1 MMHPMLGAFAL
12 SAALLLGACAATPG
26 EELGSIPPR
35 SPVTPQEQAKV
46 YPIDVWDPFEGFNR
60 GIYRF
65 NTHFDRWVF
74 LPVVEGYEY
83 VTPDPVERSV
93 SNFFSNLSELR
104 NGWNGALQGR
114 GDVFGTALGRL
125 MINSTLGVVGL
136 FDPATALGYPQ
147 RPEDFGQTLG
157 RWGVPAGPYLVL
169 PVLGPS
175 NARDA
180 TGVAGDTAASNLL
193 PGVEDVNERVYFN
206 AAVYA
211 LYFVDQRHRVGFRY
225 YQSGSPFEY
234 DLVRFLYTKKREL
247 DIMK

>member
-1 MMHPMLGAFAL
+1 MHPIRNAL
-12 SAALLLGACAATPG
+12 TLLAVLVVGGCAATPG

-46 YPIDVWDPFEGFNR
+46 YPIDVWDPLEGFNR
-60 GIYRF
+60 GVYRF
-65 NTHFDRWVF
+65 NTHFDRWIF
-74 LPVVEGYEY
+74 LPAVRGYEY
-83 VTPDPVERSV
+83 VTPDAVERSV

-114 GDVFGTALGRL
+114 VDVLGRAVGRFA
-125 MINSTLGVVGL
+125 INSTLGVLGL
-136 FDPATALGYPQ
+136 FDPATRFGYAQ
-147 RPEDFGQTLG
+147 HPEDLGQTLG
-157 RWGVPAGPYLVL
+157 RWGVSAGPYLVL
-169 PVLGPS
+169 PILGPS

-180 TGVAGDTAASNLL
+180 AGVAGDTAATNLL
-193 PGVEDVNERVYFN
+193 PGVEDINERVYFN

-211 LYFVDQRHRVGFRY
+211 LYFIDQRHLVPFRY

-247 DIMK
+247 DIER

>member
-1 MMHPMLGAFAL
+1 MYPVRDVFAFL
-12 SAALLLGACAATPG
+12 VILLVGGCAATPG

-46 YPIDVWDPFEGFNR
+46 YAIDVWDPLEGFNR
-60 GIYRF
+60 GVYRF
-65 NTHFDRWVF
+65 NTHFDRWIF
-74 LPVVEGYEY
+74 LPVVSGYGY
-83 VTPDPVERSV
+83 VTPEPVERSV
-93 SNFFSNLSELR
+93 SNFFSNLSEFR
-104 NGWNGALQGR
+104 NGWNAALQGR

-125 MINSTLGVVGL
+125 MINSTLGVFGL

-157 RWGVPAGPYLVL
+157 RWGVSAGPYLVL
-169 PVLGPS
+169 PILGPS

-180 TGVAGDTAASNLL
+180 TGVAADIAATSLL
-193 PGVEDVNERVYFN
+193 PGVEEINERVYFN
-206 AAVYA
+206 AAVYV

-247 DIMK
+247 DIRR

>member
-1 MMHPMLGAFAL
+1 VRIVRRGPGLL
-12 SAALLLGACAATPG
+12 AALLLTACAATPG

-46 YPIDVWDPFEGFNR
+46 YPIDVWDPLEGLNR
-60 GIYRF
+60 SVYRF
-65 NTHFDRWVF
+65 NTRFDRWVF
-74 LPVVEGYEY
+74 LPVVRGYEY

-125 MINSTLGVVGL
+125 MINTTLGVLGL
-136 FDPATALGYPQ
+136 FDPATAFGYRQ
-147 RPEDFGQTLG
+147 RNEDFGLTLG

-169 PVLGPS
+169 PILGPS

-180 TGVAGDTAASNLL
+180 TGVAGDTAATNLV
-193 PGVEDVNERVYFN
+193 PGVKNINERVYFN

-211 LYFVDQRHRVGFRY
+211 LYFTDQRHRVDFRY

-247 DIMK
+247 DLTR

>member
-1 MMHPMLGAFAL
+1 MHSIRRWLAFLAV
-12 SAALLLGACAATPG
+12 LLVGGCAATPG

-35 SPVTPQEQAKV
+35 SPVTPQERAKV
-46 YPIDVWDPFEGFNR
+46 YPIDIWDPLEGFNR
-60 GIYRF
+60 GVYRF

-74 LPVVEGYEY
+74 LPAVRGYEY

-93 SNFFSNLSELR
+93 SNFFSNLSEFR
-104 NGWNGALQGR
+104 NGWNAALQGR

-125 MINSTLGVVGL
+125 MINSTLGVFGL

-157 RWGVPAGPYLVL
+157 RWGVLAGPYLVL
-169 PVLGPS
+169 PILGPS
-175 NARDA
+175 NVRDA
-180 TGVAGDTAASNLL
+180 TGVAADTAATSLL
-193 PGVEDVNERVYFN
+193 PGVEEINERVYFN
-206 AAVYA
+206 AAVYV

-247 DIMK
+247 DIRR

>member
-1 MMHPMLGAFAL
+1 L
-12 SAALLLGACAATPG
+12 
-26 EELGSIPPR
+26 
-35 SPVTPQEQAKV
+35 
-46 YPIDVWDPFEGFNR
+46 D
-60 GIYRF
+60 
-65 NTHFDRWVF
+65 

-104 NGWNGALQGR
+104 NGWNGILQGR
-114 GDVFGTALGRL
+114 GEVFGTALGRF
-125 MINSTLGVVGL
+125 MINSTLGVFGL
-136 FDPATALGYPQ
+136 FDPATAFGYEQ
-147 RPEDFGQTLG
+147 RPEDLGQTLG

-169 PVLGPS
+169 PILGPS

-180 TGVAGDTAASNLL
+180 TGVAGDTAATNLV
-193 PGVEDVNERVYFN
+193 PGVKDINERVYFN

-211 LYFVDQRHRVGFRY
+211 LYFIDQRHRVDFRY

-247 DIMK
+247 DLTR

>member
-1 MMHPMLGAFAL
+1 MHFIRGVLVLWAL
-12 SAALLLGACAATPG
+12 LLLGACAATPG
-26 EELGSIPPR
+26 ERLGSIPPR
-35 SPVTPQEQAKV
+35 SPVTVEEQAKV
-46 YPIDVWDPFEGFNR
+46 YAIDVWDPLEGFNR
-60 GIYRF
+60 GVYRF
-65 NTHFDRWVF
+65 NTHFDRWIF
-74 LPVVEGYEY
+74 LPVVHGYEY
-83 VTPDPVERSV
+83 ITPNAVERSV

-104 NGWNGALQGR
+104 NGLNGGLQGR
-114 GDVFGTALGRL
+114 GDVFATALGRL
-125 MINSTLGVVGL
+125 MINSTVGVLGL
-136 FDPATALGYPQ
+136 FDPATRFGLPQ

-180 TGVAGDTAASNLL
+180 TGVAGDTAAANLL
-193 PGVEDVNERVYFN
+193 PGIEDINDRVYFN
-206 AAVYA
+206 AGVYA

-247 DIMK
+247 DVLK